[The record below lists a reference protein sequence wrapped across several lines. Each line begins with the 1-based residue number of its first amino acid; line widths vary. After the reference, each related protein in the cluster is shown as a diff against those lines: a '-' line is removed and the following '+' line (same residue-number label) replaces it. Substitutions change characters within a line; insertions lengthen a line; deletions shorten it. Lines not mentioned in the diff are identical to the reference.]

1 MFSGS
6 LFGPC
11 RRKVAEAETV
21 AGLRRTNLMRNLPGL
36 EQIMAIIGQMEA
48 NSSSSS
54 RSKLAS
60 VQRSDRAARIA
71 RNPSAI
77 AILVLTS
84 VLIVPSSTACQSEPE
99 QPSQASAPATAR
111 SGAQTEDKPAPS
123 ERSEET
129 SHPRTSLSP
138 WQLLAEGVTS
148 HTIARRQEA
157 LAALGTLGTKS
168 RAIQLVVSA
177 LDDKDASIRQLAA
190 RNLGQMHAKTAI
202 PRLKEALNDDSAG
215 VSFAA
220 AKSLWDMGDH
230 TGRDV
235 FIEILSGERSHSS
248 DVMKDQLE
256 SARKRLQD
264 PRGLAVIGAK
274 EAASSLFGPAGWGIK
289 IVEEITKDRSVSARA
304 MSAAVLGHDS
314 SLDAIKELDDALDD
328 KNWIVRTA
336 AAQALGECKQPDQI
350 KHLTAL
356 LSDDKPAVRYMAAA
370 SIIRLSSSK
379 ATVGSRETGKSSG
392 PATALQAP
400 ERSR

>member
-1 MFSGS
+1 
-6 LFGPC
+6 
-11 RRKVAEAETV
+11 
-21 AGLRRTNLMRNLPGL
+21 
-36 EQIMAIIGQMEA
+36 MATIGQMEA
-48 NSSSSS
+48 RNSSGS
-54 RSKLAS
+54 RLALAS
-60 VQRSDRAARIA
+60 VQGSDRAGRSTRNTSTVRI
-71 RNPSAI
+71 S
-77 AILVLTS
+77 ILIS
-84 VLIVPSSTACQSEPE
+84 VLIVPLCTSSESALL
-99 QPSQASAPATAR
+99 QPSQAPAGATAP
-111 SGAQTEDKPAPS
+111 SAAQTEDKPGPS
-123 ERSEET
+123 ERSGET
-129 SHPRTSLSP
+129 SHPRASLSP

-148 HTIARRQEA
+148 HIVARRQEA

-168 RAIQLVVSA
+168 RAVQLVVSA
-177 LDDKDASIRQLAA
+177 LDDKDASIRQHAA
-190 RNLGQMHAKTAI
+190 RNLGKMHAKSAI

-235 FIEILSGERSHSS
+235 FIEILAGERSHSG

-274 EAASSLFGPAGWGIK
+274 EAANSLFGPAGWGIK

-304 MSAAVLGHDS
+304 MSATVLGHDA
-314 SLDAIKELDDALDD
+314 SLDAINGLDDALDD

-336 AAQALGECKQPDQI
+336 AAEALGECKQPDQI

-379 ATVGSRETGKSSG
+379 AAADSRDTGKSSG
-392 PATALQAP
+392 PATALQTP